1 MKINS
6 NIMPDLI
13 TAEMTEKA
21 LGQNYFK
28 NMSCPINLSR
38 VSRKQNLSH
47 DFDLTETEHFHD
59 FIELVFIING
69 QGTQVLEDNEYLVS
83 AGDVF
88 VLQGNQRHFFKNA
101 GSVEIINLMFDGL
114 NRPDL
119 ITNKLHQLEGY
130 KALFILEPH
139 YRSNYRFKNMLHLD
153 RNELANIEVILNTM
167 LLEQEQ
173 KKEGY
178 EIILINRLEE
188 LIILLSR
195 HYSNI
200 KTTKARAL
208 VRIGKVIDYMENNY
222 PNNICIEELSEM
234 SFMSTRNFMRI
245 FQGAVGLSPINYL
258 KQVRL
263 QKARYLLRESNNQV
277 AEISSLCGFTD
288 SNYFIKCFRHAYGIT
303 PNKFRSRFQSS
314 ALPEVPASNYKT
326 QYTIGNK
333 L

>member
-1 MKINS
+1 
-6 NIMPDLI
+6 MPKLI

-28 NMSCPINLSR
+28 NKSCPVNLSR

-47 DFDLTETEHFHD
+47 AFDLTETEHFHD

-69 QGTQVLEDNEYLVS
+69 QGTQVLEGNEYLVS

-88 VLQGNQRHFFKNA
+88 VLQGHQRHFFKNA

-114 NRPDL
+114 NNPDL
-119 ITNKLHQLEGY
+119 ITNKLQQLEGY
-130 KALFILEPH
+130 KALFILEPQ

-167 LLEQEQ
+167 FMEQEQ
-173 KKEGY
+173 KKEGH

-195 HYSNI
+195 HYSSI
-200 KTTKARAL
+200 KTTKAKAL

-222 PNNICIEELSEM
+222 PKNICIDELSEM
-234 SFMSTRNFMRI
+234 SFMSKRNFMRI

-258 KQVRL
+258 KQIRL

-277 AEISSLCGFTD
+277 AEISILCGFTD
-288 SNYFIKCFRHAYGIT
+288 SNYFIKCFRHAYGTT
-303 PNKFRSRFQSS
+303 PNKFRARFQSEP
-314 ALPEVPASNYKT
+314 LLVLTNSNPKT
-326 QYTIGNK
+326 DQK
-333 L
+333 VL